1 MDTLGIAVLANLL
14 LFLLKKRRNQLSPES
29 RRRRLIIIAGVFL
42 AQQALDSEWFLPR
55 STVRYPSVGVKT
67 HGAESEFWGQE
78 LFDDMFRLRKA
89 HFFRIMDA
97 MGLRNKLIFYQRK

>member
-1 MDTLGIAVLANLL
+1 MDTLGIAVLANVL

-67 HGAESEFWGQE
+67 HGAESEFWGEE
-78 LFDDMFRLRKA
+78 LFDDMFRFRKV
-89 HFFRIMDA
+89 HFFLLA
-97 MGLRNKLIFYQRK
+97 